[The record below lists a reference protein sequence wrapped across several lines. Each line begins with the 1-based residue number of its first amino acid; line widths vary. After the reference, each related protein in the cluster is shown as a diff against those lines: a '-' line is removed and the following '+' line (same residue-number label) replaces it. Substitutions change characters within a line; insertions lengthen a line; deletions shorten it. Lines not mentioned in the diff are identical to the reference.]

1 MRNKRTHLL
10 SIFLGCFLAL
20 CFTGCSGNQD
30 KKIEDLQN
38 KVIKIEGQVAK
49 LEQLVSKIDSS
60 ITVTAQ
66 KKAVNEKAKCPDCK
80 GSGVCKHCNGTGNRY
95 GSTCPSCRGNGRC
108 STCEGSGKRPS
119 WAN

>member
-1 MRNKRTHLL
+1 MQANRKYFL
-10 SIFLGCFLAL
+10 SIILGCFLSL
-20 CFTGCSGNQD
+20 LFTACSGNQD
-30 KKIEDLQN
+30 KKIDDLQN
-38 KVIKIEGQVAK
+38 KISKLEGQVTK
-49 LEQLVSKIDSS
+49 LEHLVSKIDSS
-60 ITVTAQ
+60 ITVANQ

-80 GSGVCKHCNGTGNRY
+80 GLGVCKHCNGTGEMY